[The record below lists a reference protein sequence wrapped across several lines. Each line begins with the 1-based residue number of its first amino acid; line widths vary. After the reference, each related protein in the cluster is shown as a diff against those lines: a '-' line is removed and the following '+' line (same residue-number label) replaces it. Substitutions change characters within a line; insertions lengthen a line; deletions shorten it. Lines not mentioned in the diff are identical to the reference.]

1 MNISHRQLRA
11 FVTLAQ
17 CSSFAEACELLHLS
31 QPALSISIKK
41 MEEAAGGSLF
51 SRSTRRVELSP
62 EGRNFLPVARR
73 LLADW
78 EQAFDD
84 LGRAFSLQQGKL
96 SIAVM
101 PSFAMNQ
108 FPEALVGFRQRYP
121 DINITVEDVV
131 MENVIEAVRQGK
143 VDLGITFEPEQL
155 DGVDFLPLFTDRFI
169 AVVAGDSPLARK
181 PELDWQIL
189 AQQPF
194 IAMNR
199 GSWSRATTDR
209 AMADAK
215 VTPRHLSEAN
225 QLATI
230 GRMVSLGL
238 GVSVVPAL
246 CRGQME
252 SMGIACKPIA
262 NPVIERQVGIFTRK
276 RHGLSKATQAMT
288 DMLRDQFAAPQVGA

>member
-1 MNISHRQLRA
+1 MNVSTRQLRA
-11 FVTLAQ
+11 FVALAD
-17 CSSFAEACELLHLS
+17 CHSFAEASEALHLS
-31 QPALSISIKK
+31 QPALSMAIRK
-41 MEEAAGGSLF
+41 MEETVGGSLF
-51 SRSTRRVELSP
+51 SRSTRDLALSP
-62 EGRNFLPVARR
+62 EGRDFLPIARR

-108 FPEALVGFRQRYP
+108 FPEALVTFRQRYP

-131 MENVIEAVRQGK
+131 MEDVIEAVRQGK
-143 VDLGITFEPEQL
+143 VDLGITFEPAQL
-155 DGVDFLPLFTDRFI
+155 DGVDFLPLFNDRFV

-181 PELDWQIL
+181 RKLDWQTL
-189 AQQPF
+189 AKQPF

-209 AMADAK
+209 AMAEAA
-215 VTPRHLSEAN
+215 VTPRHLSEAT

-252 SMGIACKPIA
+252 SLGIACKPIS
-262 NPVIERQVGIFTRK
+262 NPPIERQVGVFSRK
-276 RHGLSKATQAMT
+276 RHTLSQAARAMSEV
-288 DMLRDQFAAPQVGA
+288 LHQQFATN